1 VLHCV
6 LCHVLSVVLCAVR
19 GAVCCVLCTGSG
31 AVCCALCCA
40 VCCVLCSTV
49 CCVMCWVLCCALCV
63 VLCAV
68 CCALGVTHDLSER
81 TCRALDPE
89 QGRPTLWHR
98 RLRTGSLMAE
108 VLSQPMQSFELTPTG
123 AAGFVSTHR
132 CTLSY
137 SADAVAARPETVR

>member
-1 VLHCV
+1 MLHCV

-31 AVCCALCCA
+31 AMCCALCCA
-40 VCCVLCSTV
+40 VCCVLCFTV

-63 VLCAV
+63 VLCTV

-98 RLRTGSLMAE
+98 RLWTGSLMAE
-108 VLSQPMQSFELTPTG
+108 VLSQPVQSFELTPTG
-123 AAGFVSTHR
+123 AAGFVSAHR